1 MRTII
6 VIVALV
12 ALPFFM
18 RLCLS
23 LIAAAAR
30 VWRGGNDE
38 AREFARAG
46 FDFRSFLSASVR
58 KQDSS
63 SLVPTRAG
71 IAVTVRSNEFVVR
84 ETRTISKDII

>member
-1 MRTII
+1 MIAA
-6 VIVALV
+6 VFL
-12 ALPFFM
+12 LPLLIWLM
-18 RLCLS
+18 MS

-30 VWRGGNDE
+30 IWRGGLAD

-46 FDFRSFLSASVR
+46 VTLPHFWDATVR

-71 IAVTVRSNEFVVR
+71 VGVMFKNGKFVIR
-84 ETRTISKDII
+84 ETRTISKDVF